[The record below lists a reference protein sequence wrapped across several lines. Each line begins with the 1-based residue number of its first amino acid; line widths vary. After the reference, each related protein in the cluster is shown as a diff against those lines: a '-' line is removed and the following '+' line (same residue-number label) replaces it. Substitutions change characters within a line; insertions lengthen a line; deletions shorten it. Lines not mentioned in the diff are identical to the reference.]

1 MRHTKKEMRTLY
13 VNWQKSGL
21 SKRIFCKTNGLPYG
35 TFMYWQK
42 QLLIST
48 PEEEQ
53 GFSEI
58 PIRPV
63 CSYPVEVIFP
73 SGVRMVFQTTPSVD
87 WLKALV

>member
-1 MRHTKKEMRTLY
+1 MRNTTEQMRTHY
-13 VNWQKSGL
+13 VKWQESGL
-21 SKRIFCKTNGLPYG
+21 SKKVFCKTNGLPYG

-42 QLLIST
+42 QLST
-48 PEEEQ
+48 PEEGE

-58 PIRPV
+58 PIMPV

-73 SGVRMVFQTTPSVD
+73 SGVRMVFQATPSVD